1 MATQKEVIIIGG
13 GVSGLG
19 MAVQLQ
25 RLLGHQNFTIYEKS
39 DNIGGTWWHNR
50 YPACAC
56 DIPSHL
62 YSYSF
67 AMKPDW
73 SSMYPGRDE
82 LHSCGSCHI
91 LSLRHYSAVQRP
103 IRLIIRSVNS
113 LSQISSPLPR
123 SMIFCAV
130 AALIPPASPSFG
142 TPVDSNGSVRSKTI
156 SPARRLC
163 ARRQSS

>member
-67 AMKPDW
+67 ALKPDW
-73 SSMYPGRDE
+73 SRMYPGRDE
-82 LHSCGSCHI
+82 LHSCGSCQI
-91 LSLRHYSAVQRP
+91 LSLGHSFAGQRL
-103 IRLIIRSVNS
+103 IRLIMRSLHS
-113 LSQISSPLPR
+113 LSQISSPLPKG
-123 SMIFCAV
+123 MIFCAV
-130 AALIPPASPSFG
+130 AALIPPASPSSG

-156 SPARRLC
+156 SPAGRLC
-163 ARRQSS
+163 ARRPSS